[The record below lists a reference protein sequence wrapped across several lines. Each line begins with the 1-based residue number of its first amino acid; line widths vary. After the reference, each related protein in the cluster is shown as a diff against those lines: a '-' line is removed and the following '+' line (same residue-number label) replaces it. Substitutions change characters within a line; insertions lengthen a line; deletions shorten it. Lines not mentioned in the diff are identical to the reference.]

1 MFGRNETRSAGGDY
15 LPAQIGL
22 FGPSGYND
30 TGVQITESNALIC
43 SAVWSCV
50 SIISQTIST
59 LPVHVVRR
67 NGGEKQYEHP
77 LYKLLATQPNEF
89 MTPSAFKEAF
99 LNNALLYGGAWAVV
113 ERDESGSV
121 AAFYPLKSGDVTPTR
136 RAGVLLFEVRIGSKL
151 FTFTQDQVV
160 NLLGWT
166 MDGVTPIS
174 PVRSGAQALGLS
186 VAMERYAGK
195 AFSGGNIGGILQ
207 TPPMSKEAM
216 TDFITSWREKYTGVD
231 NAFKVAVLP
240 DPMKFIPTTMKP
252 QEGQLV
258 EARQAIVLDVCRI
271 WKVPPSM
278 LGVMDKAS
286 YASLEQQ
293 NMSFFQQTILPW
305 LVKLEQAFS
314 LVGFLERE
322 RPELELKFNADALL
336 RTTTAERYS
345 AYMQGRQGGWLS
357 INDVRRKEGLPPVEN
372 GDALLTP
379 LNMTPVN
386 GPAASASRGLLES
399 TVKRFVTKEAKAIQR
414 AAKKYEGQPAELRAW
429 AATFYRDHE
438 TLVADALV
446 PVLKA
451 AGLTVDA
458 RSAASRHC
466 SAGATRIGSAIDQK
480 LSADE
485 LVADVEDRAAE
496 LVDELTTGK
505 EPYAT
510 AQ

>member
-1 MFGRNETRSAGGDY
+1 MAWLKRMFGRNETRAAGSDY
-15 LPAQIGL
+15 LPQHFGM

-30 TGVQITESNALIC
+30 SGVQITEANALIC

-113 ERDESGSV
+113 DRDESGSV

-166 MDGVTPIS
+166 MDGVTPLS
-174 PVRSGAQALGLS
+174 PVRSGAQSLGLS

-195 AFSGGNIGGILQ
+195 AFSSAGNLGGILQ
-207 TPPMSKEAM
+207 TPPLGKEAM
-216 TDFITSWREKYTGVD
+216 SDFITSWREKYTGLD
-231 NAFKVAVLP
+231 NAFRVAVLP
-240 DPMKFIPTTMKP
+240 DPMKFIATTMKP

-258 EARQAIVLDVCRI
+258 EARQAIVLDICRL

-293 NMSFFQQTILPW
+293 NMAFHQQTILPW

-379 LNMTPVN
+379 LNMAPVN
-386 GPAASASRGLLES
+386 GPNAAARSLVES
-399 TVKRFVTKEAKAIQR
+399 TVKRFVTKEAKAVQR

-429 AATFYRDHE
+429 AAAFYRDHRPAIK
-438 TLVADALV
+438 V
-446 PVLKA
+446 
-451 AGLTVDA
+451 AGLALDVTDIA
-458 RSAASRHC
+458 NRHC
-466 SAGATRIGSAIDQK
+466 ADGAKLIGSAIDQK

-485 LVADVEDRAAE
+485 LVQDVEERAAE
-496 LVDELTTGK
+496 LTDNILNDGENDERL
-505 EPYAT
+505 A
-510 AQ
+510 A